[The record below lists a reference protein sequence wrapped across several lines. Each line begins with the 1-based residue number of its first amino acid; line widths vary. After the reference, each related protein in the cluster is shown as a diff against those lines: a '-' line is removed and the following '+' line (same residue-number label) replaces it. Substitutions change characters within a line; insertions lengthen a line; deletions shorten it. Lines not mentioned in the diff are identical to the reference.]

1 MYHVL
6 LVDDDMTNRIGIRSL
21 LDWEELGFDVV
32 GAVENGKAALEFL
45 ETATVHLIITDMK
58 MPIMGGIRLISEIR
72 KINNTIQ
79 IIAVS
84 SYSDFDL
91 VREGFKYGIED
102 YLLKTELN
110 PESLKKL
117 VLKVKKKLQ
126 ESNIIENVTKE
137 ELFRDMVMNN
147 RKSVPPLLEDYYC
160 LVVKVADA
168 GTAQSSFSHA
178 EREMAATIRKIIMQ
192 IPRIANHSFIIE
204 YSGASLLICY
214 RSGRIRTEQIYSFGL
229 RLMQVIKTYMN
240 VDVYI
245 GVSDWSRGEDRLND
259 CIYQAEQRMSV
270 RHIFGKNSIFTEDS
284 VEGFR
289 WSEALANQEK
299 YRGIL
304 QAFKMLDG
312 EKMLECQSD
321 IFNSQICTSLDGT
334 KKTCMELLYFES
346 LFLEEIGDSIQR
358 LWGGIDFNEK
368 LSRLDES
375 STMMMWIANYNRWLM
390 DYLQNKYGGSHR
402 EKYIGTDGSV
412 ETVIY
417 YLKDNYRD
425 PSLNLTD
432 AASIVGLNEKY
443 FSVKFKKET
452 GITFVE
458 YLTDIRMEAAKKLLK
473 NTNMRLADISDAVG
487 YKSVE
492 HFGRS
497 FKKRVG
503 MTPREYERE
512 RHSRMNN
519 L

>member
-58 MPIMGGIRLISEIR
+58 MPIMGGIGLISEIR

-102 YLLKTELN
+102 YLLKTELT

-117 VLKVKKKLQ
+117 VLIVKKKLQ

-147 RKSVPPLLEDYYC
+147 RKPVPPLLEDYYC
-160 LVVKVADA
+160 LVVKVADS
-168 GTAQSSFSHA
+168 GTAQSSFPHA
-178 EREMAATIRKIIMQ
+178 ERGMAATIREIIMQ

-204 YSGASLLICY
+204 YSSASLLICY
-214 RSGRIRTEQIYSFGL
+214 RSGKIRTEQIYSLGL
-229 RLMQVIKTYMN
+229 QLVQVIKAYMN
-240 VDVYI
+240 VDVSI
-245 GVSDWSRGEDRLND
+245 GASDWFRGEDRLND

-284 VEGFR
+284 AEGFR

-321 IFNSQICTSLDGT
+321 IFNSQICTSLEGT

-346 LFLEEIGDSIQR
+346 LFLEEIGDSIQI
-358 LWGGIDFNEK
+358 LWGEKIDFNEK

-375 STMMMWIANYNRWLM
+375 SAVLMWIANYNRWLM
-390 DYLQNKYGGSHR
+390 DYLQNKYGGSHK
-402 EKYIGTDGSV
+402 EEYIGTDGSV

-417 YLKDNYRD
+417 YL
-425 PSLNLTD
+425 
-432 AASIVGLNEKY
+432 
-443 FSVKFKKET
+443 
-452 GITFVE
+452 
-458 YLTDIRMEAAKKLLK
+458 
-473 NTNMRLADISDAVG
+473 
-487 YKSVE
+487 
-492 HFGRS
+492 
-497 FKKRVG
+497 
-503 MTPREYERE
+503 
-512 RHSRMNN
+512 
-519 L
+519 